1 MKTVCLAAI
10 AMVLVMLSSTCRAH
24 DDVIDAVAISSES
37 KYIGADSMSLLH
49 KISSGMIQGF
59 NNTSRDRSS
68 RQKPSVWT
76 ELISRLPVSKL
87 FDVGTNALNVAR
99 FWPAGL
105 ASLVVGT
112 APTTGAI
119 VGVVAISI
127 FIIVIWLVIYSIGVL
142 PVGAALLGR
151 QDFGVDSPY
160 AGHPGMMFPQMAQ
173 QSFQGPYPYNQ
184 RFQRSLADASRTV
197 LDAIGQFESKNQ

>member
-1 MKTVCLAAI
+1 
-10 AMVLVMLSSTCRAH
+10 
-24 DDVIDAVAISSES
+24 
-37 KYIGADSMSLLH
+37 MS
-49 KISSGMIQGF
+49 G
-59 NNTSRDRSS
+59 
-68 RQKPSVWT
+68 
-76 ELISRLPVSKL
+76 L
-87 FDVGTNALNVAR
+87 FDVGAKALNIAR

-127 FIIVIWLVIYSIGVL
+127 FIIIIWLVIYSKCYITTTTTTAKGKENERVRWRLILSIFVNFHLIFTQLGIGVL

-151 QDFGVDSPY
+151 QDFDMSSPY
-160 AGHPGMMFPQMAQ
+160 YPGALGHPGMMPQQ
-173 QSFQGPYPYNQ
+173 PFQGPYPYNQ

-197 LDAIGQFESKNQ
+197 MDAIDKFQSKNN

>member
-1 MKTVCLAAI
+1 MKTVYLAAI
-10 AMVLVMLSSTCRAH
+10 TMVLVMLSSTCRAD
-24 DDVIDAVAISSES
+24 DDVIDAVAISER

-49 KISSGMIQGF
+49 KLSSGTVKGF
-59 NNTSRDRSS
+59 NATSRDRSS
-68 RQKPSVWT
+68 RQKPSVWP
-76 ELISRLPVSKL
+76 ELISRLPVSGL
-87 FDVGTNALNVAR
+87 FDFGAKALNIAR

-112 APTTGAI
+112 APTTGAV

-151 QDFGVDSPY
+151 QDFGMDSPY
-160 AGHPGMMFPQMAQ
+160 AGHPGMMLPQMAQ
-173 QSFQGPYPYNQ
+173 QPFQGPYPYNQ
-184 RFQRSLADASRTV
+184 RFQRSLADASRSV
-197 LDAIGQFESKNQ
+197 MDAIGQFESKNQ